1 MFAVEC
7 YYPPSIVTSKL
18 CSALDTPLLRVSV
31 KVVPEGLMSCENG
44 WAAWNVY
51 ILQRGQTQKSTQPQK
66 ISSHAY
72 TLLWVRCRYLF
83 RHNYTYVS
91 VLGPNYTRHV
101 SIHCLRSA
109 TVLTNAHL
117 HSSTCSLLRRSTKR
131 INATL

>member
-51 ILQRGQTQKSTQPQK
+51 ILQRGQTQKNTQPQK

-72 TLLWVRCRYLF
+72 IPYCGSGAG
-83 RHNYTYVS
+83 TYS
-91 VLGPNYTRHV
+91 DIITPMYQ
-101 SIHCLRSA
+101 S
-109 TVLTNAHL
+109 
-117 HSSTCSLLRRSTKR
+117 
-131 INATL
+131 